1 MRARREH
8 VGLTQERLAHK
19 VGMSYST
26 ISDLERGLGNP
37 TFRVLIRIAA
47 ALDRWDAGEWLS
59 ELTPDDPT

>member
-1 MRARREH
+1 
-8 VGLTQERLAHK
+8 
-19 VGMSYST
+19 MSYSS